1 MPDQD
6 QTGFSRVCPSCGRRV
21 PRSVGM
27 CRCGKP
33 VPVEDGDTI
42 DDRKSAPAVALILPL
57 IAMIAAGFA
66 WYHFFPPAEQ
76 APLTPRHSIGP
87 APRNDG
93 LLDPLS
99 LGPPR
104 SATKGSA
111 EPIAPPAAPDTPA
124 PAAAGREAE
133 IEDLVARVMP
143 AVVQIETTGPRG
155 SGFFVAYDTLITN
168 VHVVN
173 EDGYVTIKSADG
185 RTATARV
192 EKRSANYDLAVLKVA
207 QPSVSQPFIP
217 MGTTRTMRTGQEV
230 IAIGSPLG
238 TLQNSVTRGVASG
251 MRTAGGATLI
261 QHDAALNPGGSGGPL
276 IDRQG
281 RVVGVNSLTYADK
294 PGISF
299 AIAIDHASDLMAG
312 RLVDGGTTRRGLDD
326 VLTEG
331 RLAESDR
338 QKQQGESEFDARV
351 KQHAETAR
359 EFDAVWKSFRERC
372 YTSPIPGN
380 YDRGWF
386 ALLAPGGMPAGA
398 GASCTDLYANMQAD
412 ANEFRDRMRRI
423 VDAARR
429 ANVLPGTIRDRLR
442 QNRLDFDWE
451 K

>member
-1 MPDQD
+1 MPDPD

-33 VPVEDGDTI
+33 VPFEDDDTTEQ
-42 DDRKSAPAVALILPL
+42 RKSTPAVALILPL

-66 WYHFFPPAEQ
+66 WYRFFPPADP
-76 APLTPRHSIGP
+76 APITPRHSIGP
-87 APRNDG
+87 PPRNDG
-93 LLDPLS
+93 FLDPIA

-104 SATKGSA
+104 AAPKGSA
-111 EPIAPPAAPDTPA
+111 EPIAAPAAPAMPA
-124 PAAAGREAE
+124 PAVDSREAA
-133 IEDLVARVMP
+133 IEDVVARVMP

-173 EDGYVTIKSADG
+173 DDGYVTIKSADG

-192 EKRSANYDLAVLKVA
+192 DKRSPSFDLAVLKIA

-217 MGTTRTMRTGQEV
+217 MGTIRTMRTGQEV

-238 TLQNSVTRGVASG
+238 TFQNSVTRGVASG

-261 QHDAALNPGGSGGPL
+261 QHDAAMNPGGSGGPL
-276 IDRQG
+276 LDRQG
-281 RVVGVNSLTYADK
+281 RVIGVNSMTYVDK
-294 PGISF
+294 PGIGF
-299 AIAIDHASDLMAG
+299 AVAIDHVVDLLAG
-312 RLVDGGTTRRGLDD
+312 RLQDGGTTRRGLDD

-331 RLAESDR
+331 RVAESDR
-338 QKQQGESEFDARV
+338 QKQQGGSEFAARV

-359 EFDAVWKSFRERC
+359 EFDTVWKSFRERC
-372 YTSPIPGN
+372 YTSPISGR

-386 ALLAPGGMPAGA
+386 ALLAPNGLPAGA
-398 GASCTDLYANMQAD
+398 GASCADLYADMQFD
-412 ANEFRDRMRRI
+412 AREFRDRMRRI

-429 ANVLPGTIRDRLR
+429 ANVLPGTIREELR
-442 QNRLDFDWE
+442 TNRLDFEWD